1 MISTL
6 KEAYQ
11 QKQLNLITLNF
22 KYHLEQNDLIKNLY
36 VSIINKNIL

>member
-11 QKQLNLITLNF
+11 QKQLNLITF
-22 KYHLEQNDLIKNLY
+22 KYHLEQNDLIKNFY

>member
-11 QKQLNLITLNF
+11 QN
-22 KYHLEQNDLIKNLY
+22 LEQNDLIKNVY
-36 VSIINKNIL
+36 VSITNKNIL

>member
-11 QKQLNLITLNF
+11 QKQLNLIIF

>member
-1 MISTL
+1 MISAL

-11 QKQLNLITLNF
+11 QKQLNLITF
-22 KYHLEQNDLIKNLY
+22 KYHLEQNDLIKNLIY

>member
-11 QKQLNLITLNF
+11 QKQLNLITF
-22 KYHLEQNDLIKNLY
+22 KYHLEQNDLKKKLICVNY
-36 VSIINKNIL
+36 

>member
-11 QKQLNLITLNF
+11 QKQLNLITF
-22 KYHLEQNDLIKNLY
+22 KYHLEQNDLIKNLN

>member
-11 QKQLNLITLNF
+11 EKQLNLITF